1 METHDQKINRS
12 MMIGWIIITLVLVFA
27 YFGEYLK
34 GVRTGTYM
42 FVFYLVTVVP
52 ALICLGLYLRDKS
65 SRYLRYY
72 IIIGYNIMYVFVL
85 LTGSTT
91 MVFTYI
97 FPLLTLIVLYHQP
110 KLVLLMGIVSLLAN
124 IAYDVRLYFEGKI
137 TLNNSRDIEIQ
148 LALIVM
154 CFGFLYVASRMYDN
168 IQRKNTEYLQ
178 EIEEKNKE
186 IQRVT
191 LEAISTIAN
200 IIDAKDEYTKG
211 HSQRVADYASELA
224 KRLGYSEEALENVRY
239 IALLHDIGKIGIP
252 DSVLKKTAR
261 LSDQE
266 FEVMKEHV
274 DIGNRILH
282 DNTVIKDLFKGAK
295 YHHERYDGNGYTE
308 GLKGEDIPEVA
319 RIICIADAY
328 DAMTSSRV
336 YRPRMTE
343 EQAIQQLL
351 ENSGSQ
357 FDPDMIKV
365 FIQILA
371 EKKAQQFE

>member
-1 METHDQKINRS
+1 M
-12 MMIGWIIITLVLVFA
+12 
-27 YFGEYLK
+27 
-34 GVRTGTYM
+34 
-42 FVFYLVTVVP
+42 
-52 ALICLGLYLRDKS
+52 
-65 SRYLRYY
+65 
-72 IIIGYNIMYVFVL
+72 
-85 LTGSTT
+85 
-91 MVFTYI
+91 
-97 FPLLTLIVLYHQP
+97 
-110 KLVLLMGIVSLLAN
+110 
-124 IAYDVRLYFEGKI
+124 
-137 TLNNSRDIEIQ
+137 
-148 LALIVM
+148 
-154 CFGFLYVASRMYDN
+154 
-168 IQRKNTEYLQ
+168 
-178 EIEEKNKE
+178 
-186 IQRVT
+186 
-191 LEAISTIAN
+191 EAISTIAN

-224 KRLGYSEEALENVRY
+224 KLLGYSEDALENVRY

-266 FEVMKEHV
+266 FEVMKQHV

-282 DNTVIKDLFKGAK
+282 ENTVIKDLFKGAK
-295 YHHERYDGNGYTE
+295 YHHERYDGKGYTE

-319 RIICIADAY
+319 RIICIADSY

-365 FIQILA
+365 FVQILA
-371 EKKAQQFE
+371 EKKAQQLG

>member
-27 YFGEYLK
+27 YLGEYLK

-42 FVFYLVTVVP
+42 LVFYLVTVIP
-52 ALICLGLYLRDKS
+52 ALICLGLYFRDKS

-72 IIIGYNIMYVFVL
+72 ILIGYSIMYVFVL
-85 LTGSTT
+85 LTGNTT

-110 KLVLLMGIVSLLAN
+110 RLVLFMGIVSLLAN
-124 IAYDVRLYFEGKI
+124 IVYDIRLYFEGKI

-266 FEVMKEHV
+266 FEVMKQHV

-295 YHHERYDGNGYTE
+295 YHHERYDGKGYTE
-308 GLKGEDIPEVA
+308 GLQGEEIPEVA
-319 RIICIADAY
+319 RIICIADSY

-357 FDPDMIKV
+357 FDPDMIEV
-365 FIQILA
+365 FVQILA
-371 EKKAQQFE
+371 EKKAQQS